1 MSQHR
6 NWQVSATMN
15 AFPSDWLKFSAV
27 IPNVLLSLTFQANF
41 FPIYKGMKN
50 SNDHRITS
58 ACLTA
63 IVTCGSVY
71 LVVSLYAYMLYGDT
85 LKANFLLCLDKQ
97 HTDPLLY
104 YGMNLGFLLSV
115 LFAYPIMFFSARNNF
130 IAIVKLFV
138 AYYQ

>member
-1 MSQHR
+1 
-6 NWQVSATMN
+6 
-15 AFPSDWLKFSAV
+15 
-27 IPNVLLSLTFQANF
+27 
-41 FPIYKGMKN
+41 MKN